1 MSELRQ
7 RITQTKYLLDGRPVS
22 GAELLLDNEDFEEE
36 DLAEIASIPP
46 GGSIYL
52 GGGAAPT
59 FVLERTHEQC
69 TRCGGDGEIADS
81 TVKDGGTRLCPGQ

>member
-1 MSELRQ
+1 MSELIQ

-52 GGGAAPT
+52 GGGAART
-59 FVLERTHEQC
+59 FVLERSHEHC

>member
-1 MSELRQ
+1 MNELREQ
-7 RITQTKYLLDGRPVS
+7 ITQTNYLLDGRPVS
-22 GAELLLDNEDFEEE
+22 GAELLFDNEDFEEE

-59 FVLERTHEQC
+59 FVLERTHEHC

-81 TVKDGGTRLCPGQ
+81 TAKEGGTRLCPGQ

>member
-1 MSELRQ
+1 MSELRKQ
-7 RITQTKYLLDGRPVS
+7 ITETNYLLEGELVS
-22 GAELLLDNEDFEEE
+22 GEELLLANDFEEE

-46 GGSIYL
+46 GGSMNF
-52 GGGAAPT
+52 GGGAAHL
-59 FVLERTHEQC
+59 FVLTRTHEHC

>member
-1 MSELRQ
+1 MSELRMQ
-7 RITQTKYLLDGRPVS
+7 ITETNYLLDGERVS
-22 GAELLLDNEDFEEE
+22 GEELLLANDFEEE

-46 GGSIYL
+46 GGSICL

-69 TRCGGDGEIADS
+69 TRCGGEGEIADS